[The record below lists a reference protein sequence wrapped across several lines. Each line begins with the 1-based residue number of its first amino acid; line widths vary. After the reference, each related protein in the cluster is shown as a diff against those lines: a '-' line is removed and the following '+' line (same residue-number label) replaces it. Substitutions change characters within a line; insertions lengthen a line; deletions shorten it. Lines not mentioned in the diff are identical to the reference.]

1 MERTDTEN
9 NERNGE
15 LEAGHERDAALGMD
29 VAGIGDEAVAERAD
43 DASEE
48 LGGAASAEDSPICEA
63 GEHASREADGR
74 DPDDPEELDSE
85 ELERR
90 ERIEHEALV
99 AVVKDVRAESADGR
113 LVQPDRWETLGL
125 VPAHLTPEDL
135 EMLVYDRL
143 QAHFAEEAE
152 RAAHAAPEPAP
163 VYRTATR
170 AVGIPRAFDPVARA
184 EDEARAAAER
194 AQEAGDE
201 AHGEAD
207 AAGTQEHAA
216 AGAGAGM
223 VSGSAASA
231 ATAAMPAATSAHGA
245 AVAPG
250 QMDDERRVS
259 APAAALYDDEDD
271 GAFEPFELTVDGVR
285 GMVQLV
291 DGEPA
296 FVPYA
301 PGEAP
306 REELDLSGIK
316 LLQGRLTYY
325 LYDSTEMTDTFANWA
340 FMAAEQNDAV
350 TLVTLAREESCTYPR
365 PMPADSLK
373 NDPFRFD
380 DARIEAA
387 WQEARES
394 GDYPD
399 VEEAFASNG
408 ERYFFSTD
416 HLSRAYAES
425 LAEWASVERYRNV

>member
-1 MERTDTEN
+1 MNRTDADYDA
-9 NERNGE
+9 
-15 LEAGHERDAALGMD
+15 LEEGLKLEGDEPVIMGADAIEHGAGKMGDASADAAETRSDSASAGD
-29 VAGIGDEAVAERAD
+29 VEAPADGESANEVETSAD
-43 DASEE
+43 DASE
-48 LGGAASAEDSPICEA
+48 L
-63 GEHASREADGR
+63 
-74 DPDDPEELDSE
+74 DPEESA
-85 ELERR
+85 RR

-125 VPAHLTPEDL
+125 VPAHLTSENL

-143 QAHFAEEAE
+143 QAHFAEEVE

-194 AQEAGDE
+194 AQEAGEGADS
-201 AHGEAD
+201 EAD
-207 AAGTQEHAA
+207 ATGAQERA
-216 AGAGAGM
+216 AGDADSGA
-223 VSGSAASA
+223 VSGSVASPV
-231 ATAAMPAATSAHGA
+231 AAMPAAASMHGA
-245 AVAPG
+245 AT
-250 QMDDERRVS
+250 
-259 APAAALYDDEDD
+259 APAQVDSESSIPAPATALYDDEGDD
-271 GAFEPFELTVDGVR
+271 AFEPFELTVDGVR

-301 PGEAP
+301 PGEGP
-306 REELDLSGIK
+306 REELDFSGIK

-350 TLVTLAREESCTYPR
+350 TLVTLAREESRTYPR

-387 WQEARES
+387 WQEAHES

-399 VEEAFASNG
+399 VEVAFASNG

>member
-1 MERTDTEN
+1 MNRTDADYDALEEGLKLEN
-9 NERNGE
+9 
-15 LEAGHERDAALGMD
+15 
-29 VAGIGDEAVAERAD
+29 
-43 DASEE
+43 
-48 LGGAASAEDSPICEA
+48 
-63 GEHASREADGR
+63 GEHADMEADAAERGADKMGGMRDGEIETRADGR
-74 DPDDPEELDSE
+74 PAGDAEVPADGEAASEVEASAADTGELDPEER
-85 ELERR
+85 ERR

-113 LVQPDRWETLGL
+113 LVQPDRWEALGL

-135 EMLVYDRL
+135 EMVVYDRL

-152 RAAHAAPEPAP
+152 RAAHTAPDPTP

-184 EDEARAAAER
+184 EDEARTAAER
-194 AQEAGDE
+194 AQEAGEGAD
-201 AHGEAD
+201 GEAD
-207 AAGTQEHAA
+207 ATGAQERA
-216 AGAGAGM
+216 AGDPDSGA
-223 VSGSAASA
+223 VSRPAASPAATMPAAASA
-231 ATAAMPAATSAHGA
+231 HSAAITPAQTCGRNGA
-245 AVAPG
+245 
-250 QMDDERRVS
+250 S

-271 GAFEPFELTVDGVR
+271 DAFEPFELTVDGVR

-301 PGEAP
+301 QGEGP
-306 REELDLSGIK
+306 REELDFSGIK

-350 TLVTLAREESCTYPR
+350 TLVTLAREESRTYPR

-387 WQEARES
+387 WQEAHES

-399 VEEAFASNG
+399 VEVAFASNG

>member
-1 MERTDTEN
+1 MNRTDADYDALEEGLKLEN
-9 NERNGE
+9 
-15 LEAGHERDAALGMD
+15 
-29 VAGIGDEAVAERAD
+29 
-43 DASEE
+43 
-48 LGGAASAEDSPICEA
+48 
-63 GEHASREADGR
+63 GEHADMEADAAERGADKMGGMRDGEIETRADGR
-74 DPDDPEELDSE
+74 PAGDAEVPADGEAASEVEASAADTGELDPEER
-85 ELERR
+85 ERR

-113 LVQPDRWETLGL
+113 LVQPDRWEALGL

-152 RAAHAAPEPAP
+152 RAAHTAPDPTP

-184 EDEARAAAER
+184 EDEARTAAER
-194 AQEAGDE
+194 AQEAGEGADGE
-201 AHGEAD
+201 AHGEAGAEGAQER
-207 AAGTQEHAA
+207 AASKADTRT
-216 AGAGAGM
+216 
-223 VSGSAASA
+223 VSGSAAAAAASAYSA
-231 ATAAMPAATSAHGA
+231 AIAPAQTG
-245 AVAPG
+245 G
-250 QMDDERRVS
+250 GNGVS
-259 APAAALYDDEDD
+259 APAAVLHDDEDD

-301 PGEAP
+301 PGEGP
-306 REELDLSGIK
+306 REELDFSGIK

-350 TLVTLAREESCTYPR
+350 TLVTLAREESRTYPR

-373 NDPFRFD
+373 NNPFRFD

-387 WQEARES
+387 WQEAHES

-399 VEEAFASNG
+399 VEVAFASNG